1 MLRALVVALVAA
13 NVVFFVYTTGAFDG
27 LFGLRSTGDREPERV
42 ANQVRPQTIRLLPM
56 AKAASGPREEPSCW
70 ETPTF
75 SANEAPGVEAILASA
90 LPAGSWTD
98 TRVERTIGARVEVTH
113 TYRVAAA
120 AAALAAR
127 LTLLR
132 LDPRGRGFGPCAKP
146 R

>member
-13 NVVFFVYTTGAFDG
+13 NVVFFAYTTGMFDG
-27 LFGLRSTGDREPERV
+27 VFGLHSSGDREPERL

-56 AKAASGPREEPSCW
+56 ARAASGPREEPTCW

-75 SANEAPGVEAILASA
+75 SAGEAPAVESILNSA
-90 LPAGSWTD
+90 LPPGSWSDART
-98 TRVERTIGARVEVTH
+98 ERTIGARVEITH

-120 AAALAAR
+120 DGALAAR
-127 LTLLR
+127 LMLLR
-132 LDPRGRGFGPCAKP
+132 LDPSGRGFGPCAKP

>member
-1 MLRALVVALVAA
+1 MLRAIVVALVAA
-13 NVVFFVYTTGAFDG
+13 NVVFFAYTTGAFDG
-27 LFGLRSTGDREPERV
+27 VFGLRSTGDREPERV

-56 AKAASGPREEPSCW
+56 TKAASGPREEPSCW

-75 SANEAPGVEAILASA
+75 TANEAPAVEAVLASA
-90 LPAGSWTD
+90 LPAGSWAD
-98 TRVERTIGARVEVTH
+98 TRVEVTH

-120 AAALAAR
+120 DGALAAR

-132 LDPRGRGFGPCAKP
+132 LDPSGRGFGPCAKP

>member
-1 MLRALVVALVAA
+1 VLRALVVALVAA
-13 NVVFFVYTTGAFDG
+13 NVLFFAFTTGAFDG

-42 ANQVRPQTIRLLPM
+42 TNQVRPQTIRLLPM
-56 AKAASGPREEPSCW
+56 TKAASGPREEPSCW

-90 LPAGSWTD
+90 LPAGSWAD

-120 AAALAAR
+120 DGALAAR

-132 LDPRGRGFGPCAKP
+132 LDPSGRGFGPCARP

>member
-1 MLRALVVALVAA
+1 VLRALVVALVAA
-13 NVVFFVYTTGAFDG
+13 NVVFFAYTTGAFDG
-27 LFGLRSTGDREPERV
+27 LFGLRSSGDREPERV

-56 AKAASGPREEPSCW
+56 TKAASGPREEPSCW

-75 SANEAPGVEAILASA
+75 TANEAPAVEAILASA
-90 LPAGSWTD
+90 LPAGSWAD
-98 TRVERTIGARVEVTH
+98 TRAERTIGARVEVTH

-120 AAALAAR
+120 DGALAAR

-132 LDPRGRGFGPCAKP
+132 LDPSGRGFGPCAKP

>member
-1 MLRALVVALVAA
+1 VLRAIVVALVAA
-13 NVVFFVYTTGAFDG
+13 NVLYFAYASGALDG
-27 LFGLRSTGDREPERV
+27 VLGLRSTGDREPERL

-56 AKAASGPREEPSCW
+56 QVAASGPAELPTCW
-70 ETPTF
+70 ETPVF
-75 SANEAPGVEAILASA
+75 SAAEAPAVESILASA

-98 TRVERTIGARVEVTH
+98 ARSERSIGARVEVTH

-120 AAALAAR
+120 DGALAAR

-132 LDPRGRGFGPCAKP
+132 LDQSGRGFGPCAKP

>member
-13 NVVFFVYTTGAFDG
+13 NVLFFAFTTGAFDG

-42 ANQVRPQTIRLLPM
+42 TNQVRPQTIRLLPM
-56 AKAASGPREEPSCW
+56 TKAASGPREEPSCW

-75 SANEAPGVEAILASA
+75 GANEAPAVEAILASA
-90 LPAGSWTD
+90 LPAGSWAD

-120 AAALAAR
+120 DGALAAR

-132 LDPRGRGFGPCAKP
+132 LDPSGRGFGPCAKP